1 MAKLT
6 RRGFLVGSGAAA
18 GAAVLAGCT
27 DNGQAGSPAATT
39 GSGTGDPAAAFD
51 PADWASVRAQFSLAP
66 DSAHFNAWVFAS
78 PPRVVGEAISRHRA
92 GLDAD
97 TLAYQEENEGT
108 LDVDTLAAAGEYLD
122 ADPAQLALTDSTTMG
137 LGMVY
142 GGLRLRPDQQV
153 LTTEHDFYSTHEALR
168 LTAERTGATVNR
180 VSLYDDPASASAE
193 DIVARLIAGITPQ
206 TRVVAVTW
214 VHSGTGVKLP
224 VPDIA
229 AAVATAN
236 AGRAEA
242 DRALLFVDGVHG
254 FGVEDVTVADLGC
267 DVLVSGTHKWLFGSR
282 GTGLVWAN
290 ESAWALIAPVIPS
303 FDIVNFQAW
312 LDGVP
317 PVVDRPG
324 QAGTPGGFHT
334 FEYRW
339 ALAEALRFHLAIGK
353 DRVQEWTHTQAT
365 QLKEGLAGLAG
376 VRVVTPMAAE
386 LSSGM
391 VCLAFDSLDPFESVL
406 TLREA
411 GFVAGLTPYRTGY
424 VRVGPSLVTDCAGP
438 PPRSRSTGWSQRS
451 TTCCDAL
458 CDERLEGPSARR
470 GRPR

>member
-6 RRGFLVGSGAAA
+6 RRGFLVGSGAVA
-18 GAAVLAGCT
+18 GATMLTGCT
-27 DNGQAGSPAATT
+27 DGVPAAPPPRTT
-39 GSGTGDPAAAFD
+39 GGPSSEPAVELD
-51 PADWASVRAQFSLAP
+51 TSDWASVRAQFPLTT
-66 DSAHFNAWVFAS
+66 DRAHFNAWVFAS
-78 PPRVVGEAISRHRA
+78 PPRVVGDAISRHRA

-122 ADPAQLALTDSTTMG
+122 ADPAQLAITDSTTMG

-142 GGLRLRPDQQV
+142 AGLRLRPDQQV
-153 LTTEHDFYSTHEALR
+153 LTTEHDFYSTHESLR
-168 LTAERTGATVNR
+168 LAAERTGVTVDR
-180 VSLYDDPASASAE
+180 VSLYDDPAAASAE
-193 DIVARLIAGITPQ
+193 EIVARLVAGMTPQ

-224 VPDIA
+224 IPDIA

-236 AGRAEA
+236 SGRAEA

-254 FGVEDVTVADLGC
+254 LGVEDATVAELGC
-267 DVLVSGTHKWLFGSR
+267 DVLVSGTHKWLFGPR
-282 GTGLVWAN
+282 GTGVVWAN
-290 ESAWALIAPVIPS
+290 EAAWSQIAPVIPA
-303 FDIVNFQAW
+303 FDITNFQAW

-317 PVVDRPG
+317 PVIDRPG

-339 ALAEALRFHLAIGK
+339 ALAEAFRFHLAIGK
-353 DRVQEWTHTQAT
+353 DRVQAWTHTQAT

-376 VRVVTPMAAE
+376 VRVATPMATE
-386 LSSGM
+386 LSSGV

-406 TLREA
+406 ALREA

-424 VRVGPSLVTDCAGP
+424 VRVGPSLVTTPEQVDGLVAAVA
-438 PPRSRSTGWSQRS
+438 
-451 TTCCDAL
+451 DL
-458 CDERLEGPSARR
+458 L
-470 GRPR
+470 